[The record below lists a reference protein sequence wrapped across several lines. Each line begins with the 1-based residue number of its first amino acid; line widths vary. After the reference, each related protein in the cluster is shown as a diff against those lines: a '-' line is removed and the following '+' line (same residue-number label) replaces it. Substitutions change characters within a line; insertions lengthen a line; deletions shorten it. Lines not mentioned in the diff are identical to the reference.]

1 MAVASISILGVLGM
15 TIERFVYFE
24 SHFRNVSVN
33 VSEGSGQYF
42 LEANDC
48 DKWVCTNDF
57 IFTVVVILNLG
68 KKRRGGRERGREGER
83 EGEEGVIGGREGEE
97 GDEGWEGTRK
107 DKRKERRMVF

>member
-24 SHFRNVSVN
+24 SHFRNISVK
-33 VSEGSGQYF
+33 SGGSGHGSGQYF
-42 LEANDC
+42 LEADDC

-68 KKRRGGRERGREGER
+68 KRRRGGRERGR